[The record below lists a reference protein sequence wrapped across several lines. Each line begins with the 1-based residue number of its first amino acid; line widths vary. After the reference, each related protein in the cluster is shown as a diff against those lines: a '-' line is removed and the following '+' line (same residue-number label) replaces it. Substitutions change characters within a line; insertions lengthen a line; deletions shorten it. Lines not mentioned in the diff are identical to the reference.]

1 MKILVVDD
9 DPDFLELTCSVLT
22 RGGYEV
28 IEASTGKD
36 ALETVAK
43 YHPDLVMLDVFLPG
57 MSGFEVCKQ
66 IKANPVLHSTFVAF
80 LSGVSTSSE
89 AQTTGLDIGA
99 DGYIVKGVPKNEL
112 LARVK
117 SLLRIKQAE
126 DALQRAHDE
135 LEQRVKERTAELA
148 VANEALTERLQE
160 IESLKQQLERE
171 NTYLQK
177 EVKLLVDHNI
187 VGQSAAMKTVLAQ
200 AGQVAKTDSTV
211 LILGETG
218 TGKELLARAIHNMSA
233 RKNRPL
239 VTVNCA
245 SLAPTLMESELF
257 GREKGAYTGAMTRMA
272 GRFEV
277 ADGSTLFLDEIGE
290 FPLELQAKLLRV
302 LEEGVFER
310 LGSTRPIHV
319 NVRLIA
325 ATNRDLAEEVKEGRF
340 RKDLYYRLNVFP
352 IPIPPLRERSEDIP
366 LMVWAF
372 VSQFQ
377 GTIGKRID
385 SIAKK
390 SMDDLQ
396 SYPWPGNVREL
407 RNVIE
412 RAMILS
418 HAETLE
424 VTLPRITG
432 SDGSLDQN
440 LEEVERRHILNVLG
454 QTNWRVTGK
463 GSAAEILGLKRSTLQ
478 SMMKKLGIERPTR

>member
-9 DPDFLELTCSVLT
+9 DPDFLELTSSVLT

-36 ALETVAK
+36 ALEAVAK
-43 YHPDLVMLDVFLPG
+43 YHPDLVMLDVFLPD

-66 IKANPVLHSTFVAF
+66 IKADPVLHSTFVAF
-80 LSGVSTSSE
+80 LSGVGTSSE

-99 DGYIVKGVPKNEL
+99 DGYIVKGIPKNEL

-148 VANEALTERLQE
+148 VANEALAQRLEE
-160 IESLKQQLERE
+160 IEALKQQLESE
-171 NTYLQK
+171 NIYLQK
-177 EVKLLVDHNI
+177 EVKLLGEHNI

-200 AGQVAKTDSTV
+200 AEQVAKTDSTV

-218 TGKELLARAIHNMSA
+218 TGKELLARAIHSMSV

-290 FPLELQAKLLRV
+290 LPLELQAKLLRV
-302 LEEGVFER
+302 LEQGVFER

-319 NVRLIA
+319 DVRLIA
-325 ATNRDLAEEVKEGRF
+325 ATNRDFAEEVKEGKF

-352 IPIPPLRERSEDIP
+352 IRIPPLRERSEDIP
-366 LMVWAF
+366 PMVWAF
-372 VSQFQ
+372 VSQFSEKM
-377 GTIGKRID
+377 GKRID
-385 SIAKK
+385 TIPKK
-390 SMDDLQ
+390 SMDALQ

-424 VTLPRITG
+424 VALPRITG
-432 SDGSLDQN
+432 AESSPEQN
-440 LEEVERRHILNVLG
+440 LEDVERRHILSVLEK
-454 QTNWRVTGK
+454 TNWRVTGK
-463 GSAAEILGLKRSTLQ
+463 DSAAEIMGLKRSTLQ
-478 SMMKKLGIERPTR
+478 SMMKKLGIKRPT